1 MLWAP
6 PRPPRLASEM
16 GWAGAEALGGGEGG
30 FCAALMCLGA
40 VCGVPLQERRL
51 TVSAQAVL
59 CLGGCVRAT
68 RELVR
73 GLEFG
78 HWVG

>member
-1 MLWAP
+1 M
-6 PRPPRLASEM
+6 
-16 GWAGAEALGGGEGG
+16 GG

-78 HWVG
+78 QWVG